1 MCVFP
6 KRFLGFSPRDVGE
19 TKNKPGTREQASNGI
34 IMRTDQSVSEGR
46 CISFNSIC
54 RLKMFTMIINIKKN
68 IYLPHQLRKYTLID
82 IVPSPSKII

>member
-34 IMRTDQSVSEGR
+34 IMRTDQSVN
-46 CISFNSIC
+46 FT
-54 RLKMFTMIINIKKN
+54 LKNVHDD
-68 IYLPHQLRKYTLID
+68 Y
-82 IVPSPSKII
+82 